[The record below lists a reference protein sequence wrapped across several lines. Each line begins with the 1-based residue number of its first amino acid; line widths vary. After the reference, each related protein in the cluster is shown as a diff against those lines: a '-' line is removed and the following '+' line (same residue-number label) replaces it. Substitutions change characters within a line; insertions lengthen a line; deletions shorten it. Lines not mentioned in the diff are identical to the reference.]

1 MVKSCFFVILD
12 GEIAGH
18 FYGFI
23 HFIHGISSVL
33 ITGIS
38 GHNCI
43 SWEEKQNIQLWPE
56 KLSQSGFDQWRVE
69 EKRDMNQYN
78 QP

>member
-1 MVKSCFFVILD
+1 VILD

-56 KLSQSGFDQWRVE
+56 KLSQSGFDQ
-69 EKRDMNQYN
+69 
-78 QP
+78 